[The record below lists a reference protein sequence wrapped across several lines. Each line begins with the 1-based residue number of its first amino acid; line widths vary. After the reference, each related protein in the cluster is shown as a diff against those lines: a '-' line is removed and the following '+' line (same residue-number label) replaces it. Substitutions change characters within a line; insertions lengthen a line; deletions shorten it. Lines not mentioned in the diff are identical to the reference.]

1 MRRIVDKI
9 LYCLLYEILFLI
21 ALLPFRVLYLFSDLL
36 YFLVAHIIRYRRKVV
51 FKNLSTSFPEK
62 SKEDVII
69 IQKRFYHWFCDYI
82 VETIKLMT
90 MTERQLRKRMRFEGM
105 EEFNKVLD
113 SGQSCALYLGHY
125 CNWEWISSV
134 PLWLPNGVQS
144 CQLYHP
150 LENKIF
156 NKLFKSLRERQNSLC
171 IPMKLSLR
179 CILEF
184 KKSNKSI
191 AVGYIADQAPM
202 WNNIHHWLNFLHHDT
217 PVFTGAERIIKHTNQ
232 ICFYGDMR
240 RIKRG
245 YYVCKMIPMTYI
257 SSKDT
262 NWELTDKYYKLL
274 EKTIKRQPELWLW
287 SHNRWKRTRKE
298 YNRLMLS
305 GLYPNKIK

>member
-9 LYCLLYEILFLI
+9 LYSLLYEILFLI

-171 IPMKLSLR
+171 IPMKR
-179 CILEF
+179 
-184 KKSNKSI
+184 
-191 AVGYIADQAPM
+191 
-202 WNNIHHWLNFLHHDT
+202 
-217 PVFTGAERIIKHTNQ
+217 
-232 ICFYGDMR
+232 
-240 RIKRG
+240 
-245 YYVCKMIPMTYI
+245 
-257 SSKDT
+257 
-262 NWELTDKYYKLL
+262 
-274 EKTIKRQPELWLW
+274 
-287 SHNRWKRTRKE
+287 
-298 YNRLMLS
+298 
-305 GLYPNKIK
+305 